1 MTKTA
6 GRRGPDQ
13 PAAELPE
20 HRSLRALLPAIYRQG
35 GFADRFVCGFEDVLA
50 PVVEQLDCLDAYF
63 APDTAPADFLDWM
76 LGWGGVSLPSSVPEQ
91 GRRYALWA
99 GTRLQGLRG
108 TRPGLELLAGEVL
121 GTQIQITD
129 SGGTR
134 FGSHP
139 DEFPE
144 DDEPPHVHVRVEVPR
159 GMAAHEVKDVVSDWL
174 PAHAHTVIETAGPR
188 GET

>member
-6 GRRGPDQ
+6 GRRSQDQ

-20 HRSLRALLPAIYRQG
+20 HRSLRAMLPAVYRQG
-35 GFADRFVCGFEDVLA
+35 DFADRFLCGFDDVLA
-50 PVVEQLDCLDAYF
+50 PVVEQLDCLDAYL
-63 APDTAPADFLDWM
+63 APATAPLDFLDWM
-76 LGWGGVSLPSSVPEQ
+76 LSWGGVSLPSSVPEA

-121 GTQIQITD
+121 ATQIEITD

-134 FGSHP
+134 FGSRP
-139 DEFPE
+139 DDLPE

-159 GMAAHEVKDVVSDWL
+159 GMTAHEVRSLVSDWL

-188 GET
+188 GEA